1 MRAAGIQGRAQ
12 VGLLE
17 VHPRRA
23 LRLPAD
29 PAEGVRRHAG
39 AGQALGPGPVLEG
52 EILRQANVSRM
63 KKETPME
70 GAGDKLMQ
78 ELRDVVAAA
87 EEMLAAGADSE
98 RVKEIRERLEGA
110 GEQLE
115 ARVRK
120 HPYAALGIAAGVG
133 LIIGILLARK

>member
-1 MRAAGIQGRAQ
+1 
-12 VGLLE
+12 
-17 VHPRRA
+17 
-23 LRLPAD
+23 
-29 PAEGVRRHAG
+29 
-39 AGQALGPGPVLEG
+39 
-52 EILRQANVSRM
+52 M
-63 KKETPME
+63 KKEAPTE
-70 GAGDKLMQ
+70 AAGDKLMQ

-110 GEQLE
+110 GDELQ

>member
-1 MRAAGIQGRAQ
+1 
-12 VGLLE
+12 
-17 VHPRRA
+17 
-23 LRLPAD
+23 
-29 PAEGVRRHAG
+29 
-39 AGQALGPGPVLEG
+39 
-52 EILRQANVSRM
+52 
-63 KKETPME
+63 ME

-98 RVKEIRERLEGA
+98 RVKEIRARLEGA
-110 GEQLE
+110 GDELE

>member
-1 MRAAGIQGRAQ
+1 
-12 VGLLE
+12 
-17 VHPRRA
+17 
-23 LRLPAD
+23 
-29 PAEGVRRHAG
+29 
-39 AGQALGPGPVLEG
+39 
-52 EILRQANVSRM
+52 
-63 KKETPME
+63 ME

-98 RVKEIRERLEGA
+98 RVKEIRERLAGA
-110 GEQLE
+110 GDELE

>member
-1 MRAAGIQGRAQ
+1 
-12 VGLLE
+12 
-17 VHPRRA
+17 
-23 LRLPAD
+23 
-29 PAEGVRRHAG
+29 
-39 AGQALGPGPVLEG
+39 
-52 EILRQANVSRM
+52 
-63 KKETPME
+63 ME

-98 RVKEIRERLEGA
+98 RVREIRERLEGA

-133 LIIGILLARK
+133 LIIGILLARR

>member
-1 MRAAGIQGRAQ
+1 MEAG
-12 VGLLE
+12 
-17 VHPRRA
+17 
-23 LRLPAD
+23 
-29 PAEGVRRHAG
+29 
-39 AGQALGPGPVLEG
+39 
-52 EILRQANVSRM
+52 
-63 KKETPME
+63 
-70 GAGDKLMQ
+70 GDKLMQ

-98 RVKEIRERLEGA
+98 RVKEIRERLQGA
-110 GEQLE
+110 GDELE